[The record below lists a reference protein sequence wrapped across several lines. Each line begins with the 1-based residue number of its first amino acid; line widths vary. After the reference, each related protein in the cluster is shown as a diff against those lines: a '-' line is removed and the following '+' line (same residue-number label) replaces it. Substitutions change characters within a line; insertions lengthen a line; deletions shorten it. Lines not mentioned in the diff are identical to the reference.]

1 MTEQERQEIENLLS
15 EECAEDDF
23 IIGGKIQTLDQYLK
37 RYWIWKNREIFAP
50 DFDYEC
56 KENIVDILKS
66 KEDISDNRFEK
77 IVDLR
82 DYRKGP
88 KISNPLR
95 SLNDLRE
102 MLEGKLNAV
111 IGEITLPSGK
121 VVKGY
126 DFLICKSEECRG
138 MLLEKKIT
146 EYDDKSCPLT
156 VKNRSFF
163 TWILNGGIPFR
174 KEKSIKGFISRMQK
188 TGIMYEE
195 DRVLHIMINEGLASL
210 AYNPQL
216 LFTGNMMLKR
226 LEEIFPYDYV
236 IFQGVAGGNKT
247 FLNERKHFQAVRRF
261 GAQHAYKSDYYN
273 TGAMTIRLGNV
284 IENNGVNSVYDGYIL
299 ASDGTAYNVRVNA
312 PNGYYQPGNTYDDL
326 NPVLIKLGY
335 TNSLGVYVEEN
346 FAYLLAPDCSYAD
359 LEELSNLANEA
370 IGAQMKYP
378 NDVNNMYRNTY
389 NAYPLSKV
397 WNFYTRSWS

>member
-23 IIGGKIQTLDQYLK
+23 IIGGKIQILDQYLK
-37 RYWIWKNREIFAP
+37 RYWIWKSREIFAP

-138 MLLEKKIT
+138 MLREKKIT

-226 LEEIFPYDYV
+226 LEEIFPYEKENESIVNGCLESLYEKV
-236 IFQGVAGGNKT
+236 KCLNFKYPHVSSNNIWIFENIAMRLDQC
-247 FLNERKHFQAVRRF
+247 EREIV
-261 GAQHAYKSDYYN
+261 
-273 TGAMTIRLGNV
+273 
-284 IENNGVNSVYDGYIL
+284 
-299 ASDGTAYNVRVNA
+299 
-312 PNGYYQPGNTYDDL
+312 
-326 NPVLIKLGY
+326 
-335 TNSLGVYVEEN
+335 
-346 FAYLLAPDCSYAD
+346 
-359 LEELSNLANEA
+359 ELSEDLDESIERETMEERIKAMKRNVKELREIEA
-370 IGAQMKYP
+370 KRG
-378 NDVNNMYRNTY
+378 
-389 NAYPLSKV
+389 
-397 WNFYTRSWS
+397 

>member
-146 EYDDKSCPLT
+146 EYDDKTCPLT

-226 LEEIFPYDYV
+226 LEEIFPYD
-236 IFQGVAGGNKT
+236 
-247 FLNERKHFQAVRRF
+247 
-261 GAQHAYKSDYYN
+261 
-273 TGAMTIRLGNV
+273 
-284 IENNGVNSVYDGYIL
+284 
-299 ASDGTAYNVRVNA
+299 
-312 PNGYYQPGNTYDDL
+312 
-326 NPVLIKLGY
+326 
-335 TNSLGVYVEEN
+335 
-346 FAYLLAPDCSYAD
+346 
-359 LEELSNLANEA
+359 
-370 IGAQMKYP
+370 
-378 NDVNNMYRNTY
+378 
-389 NAYPLSKV
+389 
-397 WNFYTRSWS
+397 

>member
-1 MTEQERQEIENLLS
+1 MTEQERQEIENLIS

-37 RYWIWKNREIFAP
+37 RYWIWKNRGIFAP
-50 DFDYEC
+50 DVDYEC
-56 KENIVDILKS
+56 EENIVDILKS

-88 KISNPLR
+88 EISNPLR

-138 MLLEKKIT
+138 MLHEKKIT

-216 LFTGNMMLKR
+216 LFTSNMMLKR
-226 LEEIFPYDYV
+226 LEEIFPYEKENESIVNGCLESLYEKV
-236 IFQGVAGGNKT
+236 KYLNFKYPHVSSNNIWIFENIAMRLDQC
-247 FLNERKHFQAVRRF
+247 EREIV
-261 GAQHAYKSDYYN
+261 
-273 TGAMTIRLGNV
+273 
-284 IENNGVNSVYDGYIL
+284 
-299 ASDGTAYNVRVNA
+299 
-312 PNGYYQPGNTYDDL
+312 
-326 NPVLIKLGY
+326 
-335 TNSLGVYVEEN
+335 
-346 FAYLLAPDCSYAD
+346 
-359 LEELSNLANEA
+359 ELSEDLDESIERETMEERIKAMKRNVKELREIEA
-370 IGAQMKYP
+370 KRG
-378 NDVNNMYRNTY
+378 
-389 NAYPLSKV
+389 
-397 WNFYTRSWS
+397 